1 MACSVQ
7 FWEGAREGEPS
18 QWSQGD
24 GKIASIGVYDDG
36 GDLAIDRIVWHI
48 FFVIIV
54 ELCG

>member
-18 QWSQGD
+18 QWSRGD
-24 GKIASIGVYDDG
+24 GKIASIGVHDDG